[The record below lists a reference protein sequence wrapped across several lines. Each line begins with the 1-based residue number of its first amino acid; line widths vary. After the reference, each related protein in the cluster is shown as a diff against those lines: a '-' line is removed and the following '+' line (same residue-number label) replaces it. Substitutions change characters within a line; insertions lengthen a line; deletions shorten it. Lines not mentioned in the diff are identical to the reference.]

1 MLEGM
6 EPAVL
11 TAKNKAAGQE
21 DAEFGGALRAAE
33 IQLPKRALQ
42 RRNDQPGF
50 EEVVIK
56 LRQCTSA
63 LALLSSNNQ

>member
-1 MLEGM
+1 MG
-6 EPAVL
+6 PAVL
-11 TAKNKAAGQE
+11 TAKTKAAKQG

-50 EEVVIK
+50 EEVPSYK
-56 LRQCTSA
+56 TTSMH
-63 LALLSSNNQ
+63 